1 MTDLLGKRIAALRSA
16 KGLNQKQLAE
26 KLNVS
31 PSSVGMYEQGR
42 REPSLELIV
51 EMAGVLCVS
60 TDFLLTGCPA
70 APAAE
75 DNTALQQLL
84 RSCVLPFGGK
94 INYELFCKKCSTPTI
109 KPQK

>member
-1 MTDLLGKRIAALRSA
+1 MSDLLGKRIAALRSA

-51 EMAGVLCVS
+51 GMAEVLCVS
-60 TDFLLTGCPA
+60 IDFLLTGRPA
-70 APAAE
+70 APEIDDRATYQKLIH
-75 DNTALQQLL
+75 DSL
-84 RSCVLPFGGK
+84 LPFGGK
-94 INYELFCKKCSTPTI
+94 VCFAPCCKQYP
-109 KPQK
+109 PQISEP